1 MEDNFLA
8 TIKDKALSIEAVRQL
23 IERDFDTVAMPR
35 SAYTLDRLVVKV
47 HEHPTQQWIQAVIEL
62 RVKYYEIRKTL
73 LHIKR
78 AQRDFDA
85 ATDEIERELKEL
97 EIEQLQWYIR
107 CCWNEFEAL
116 LTIYQA
122 MPGYTRDEI
131 EAAQPEY
138 WHNRLT
144 KQANFDLASTGRIGQ
159 GNLEA
164 LRQAGI
170 VKVHDGGQVEIIKNA
185 AGN

>member
-1 MEDNFLA
+1 MEEKFLA
-8 TIKDKALSIEAVRQL
+8 IVQDKALSIEAVRQL

-78 AQRDFDA
+78 AERDFDA
-85 ATDEIERELKEL
+85 ATDEIERELREL

-116 LTIYQA
+116 LAIYQA

-144 KQANFDLASTGRIGQ
+144 KQASQDVAAAGRVSV

-164 LRQAGI
+164 LRQIGI
-170 VKVHDGGQVEIIKNA
+170 RIEGLG
-185 AGN
+185 